1 MAVTAEPWEIFANGV
16 LQAEAVLRRMSGG
29 PPNDLA
35 GLVIGDAE
43 IDRILDELPGLD
55 GPPAEQVDT
64 VRSDLMAHLVPLRD
78 AFRKSLAQP
87 SAFTTTVRRA
97 KLTPDEAEVLA
108 LLTTVELGPAQQ
120 RLVAYVQDDVSA
132 TRVWLSTL
140 ERLFPA
146 EHAGLASLADGARL
160 RRAGLVTVAED
171 GPWGTRGAS
180 IPPRLAW
187 HLRGDGSPAPELP
200 RRTTIDPAP
209 HGHAGAAELMIV
221 SGGDRASRHLAA
233 VRELRGE
240 AFITALPPAD
250 EASWRALILEAT
262 LRGAAVI
269 LDIDDTAARADAAHW
284 IERADH
290 LAWAICS
297 TDTPALETLPRRPWV
312 EVRLDRRLA
321 DEHDWRELIGLPP
334 SMAHRLDRE
343 ELRLVASA
351 YEGVGRDL
359 DAAVRRLAS
368 GRLDH
373 LAVRIVP
380 HRKWDDL
387 VLPRHQER
395 QLRELVARY
404 RLSTTVYDHWGFQ
417 PIPSSGLVAL
427 FAGPSGTGK
436 TLAVEVIGNAL
447 NLDVYKIDL
456 STVVSKYI
464 GETEKNLEQ
473 IFSAASSANL
483 VLFFD
488 EADAIFGKRSEVA
501 DAHDRY
507 ANIEVAYLLQR
518 LERYDGV
525 VVMAT
530 NLRANIDDAFLRRI
544 HVHVEFREPDEEER
558 LRIWQL
564 SFPPSA
570 PAEELDRP
578 WLAKQFRITGGNIRN
593 AALAAAFFAAEDNRP
608 IAMRDVVRGLDRE
621 FEKIGRLRTE
631 TDFGQYYRLLRDGA

>member
-1 MAVTAEPWEIFANGV
+1 MTAEPWEIFANGL

-35 GLVIGDAE
+35 GLVIGDTE

-55 GPPAEQVDT
+55 GPAAEQVAT
-64 VRSDLMAHLVPLRD
+64 VRADLDAHISPLRD
-78 AFRKSLAQP
+78 AFHASLAKQ
-87 SAFTTTVRRA
+87 SRFTTTARRA
-97 KLTPDEAEVLA
+97 GLTLDEAEVLA
-108 LLTTVELGPAQQ
+108 VLTAVELGPAQQ

-140 ERLFPA
+140 ERLFPG
-146 EHAGLASLADGARL
+146 EHAGVRTLAEDARL
-160 RRAGLVTVAED
+160 RRAGLVVVPPD
-171 GPWGTRGAS
+171 GAWGTRAAS
-180 IPPRLAW
+180 IPARLAW
-187 HLRGDGSPAPELP
+187 HLRGDESPGPELP
-200 RRTTIDPAP
+200 RRSSIEPATKS
-209 HGHAGAAELMIV
+209 HTGSADLVIV

-233 VRELRGE
+233 TRALRGE
-240 AFITALPPAD
+240 AFVITSPPAD
-250 EASWRALILEAT
+250 EAGWRALILEAT
-262 LRGAAVI
+262 LRGAAIVV
-269 LDIDDTAARADAAHW
+269 DVEDTAARADSAHW

-297 TDTPALETLPRRPWV
+297 ADAAALESLPRRPWT
-312 EVRLDRRLA
+312 ELRLEHRLA
-321 DEHDWRELIGLPP
+321 DEHDWQELLGEPP
-334 SMAHRLDRE
+334 AMEHRLDRE
-343 ELRLVASA
+343 ELRLVAAA
-351 YEGVGRDL
+351 YDGVGRDL

-368 GRLDH
+368 GRLEN
-373 LAVRIVP
+373 LAVRIAP
-380 HRKWDDL
+380 RRTWDDL

-395 QLRELVARY
+395 QLRELVARH
-404 RLSTTVYDHWGFQ
+404 RLSNTVFEDWGFR
-417 PIPSSGLVAL
+417 PIPSAGLVAL

-436 TLAVEVIGNAL
+436 TLAVEVIGHAL
-447 NLDVYKIDL
+447 SLDVYKIDL

-518 LERYDGV
+518 LERYDGI

-544 HVHVEFREPDEEER
+544 HVHVEFRDPDEQER

-564 SFPPSA
+564 SFPPAA
-570 PAEELDRP
+570 PAEELDLR

-593 AALAAAFFAAEDNRP
+593 AALTSAFFAAEGDRP
-608 IAMRDVVRGLDRE
+608 IAMQDVVRGLDRE

-631 TDFGQYYRLLRDGA
+631 TDFGQYYRVLRDGA

>member
-1 MAVTAEPWEIFANGV
+1 MTAEPWEIFANGV

-55 GPPAEQVDT
+55 GPPAEQVDG
-64 VRSDLMAHLVPLRD
+64 VRADLAAHVMPLRD
-78 AFRKSLAQP
+78 AFRNSLKTQTP
-87 SAFTTTVRRA
+87 FTATVRRA
-97 KLTPDEAEVLA
+97 GLSVDEADVLA
-108 LLTTVELGPAQQ
+108 VLTAVERGPAQQ

-140 ERLFPA
+140 DRLFAGEQAGVRCLA
-146 EHAGLASLADGARL
+146 EDTRL
-160 RRAGLVTVAED
+160 RRSGLVTLAED
-171 GPWGTRGAS
+171 GAWGTRAAS
-180 IPPRLAW
+180 IPVRFAW
-187 HLRGDGSPAPELP
+187 HLLGDDSPAPNLP
-200 RRTTIDPAP
+200 RRSTILPARKD
-209 HGHAGAAELMIV
+209 HAGVAELLIV
-221 SGGDRASRHLAA
+221 SGGDRASRHRAA
-233 VRELRGE
+233 ARELRGE
-240 AFITALPPAD
+240 GCIITPPPVD
-250 EASWRALILEAT
+250 PTGWQALILEAT
-262 LRGAAVI
+262 LRGAAI
-269 LDIDDTAARADAAHW
+269 ALELDDVAARPEAAHW

-297 TDTPALETLPRRPWV
+297 PDAPALDSLPRRPWT
-312 EVRLDRRLA
+312 EVRLEPRLA
-321 DEHDWRELIGLPP
+321 DEEDWRELIGLPP
-334 SMAHRLDRE
+334 AMRHRLDRE

-351 YEGVGRDL
+351 YDGVGRDL

-368 GRLDH
+368 GRLEN
-373 LAVRIVP
+373 LAVHITPYR
-380 HRKWDDL
+380 RWDDL
-387 VLPRHQER
+387 VLPPHQER

-404 RLSTTVYDHWGFQ
+404 RLSTTVYEQWGFR
-417 PIPSSGLVAL
+417 PIPSSGIVAL

-518 LERYDGV
+518 LERYDGI

-544 HVHVEFREPDEEER
+544 HVHVEFREPDEQER

-564 SFPPSA
+564 SFPATA
-570 PAEELDRP
+570 PTEPLELE

-593 AALAAAFFAAEDNRP
+593 AALTSAFFAAEEDRA
-608 IAMRDVVRGLDRE
+608 ITMQDVVRGLDRE

-631 TDFGQYYRLLRDGA
+631 TDFGQYYRVLRDGA